1 MIVRV
6 VTIKR
11 KEVQKVKTIS
21 VRGDIIPDDYT
32 EVYEYYGIDG
42 SSPKTVN
49 KALNEANGDDII
61 VEINSGGGDLIAGS
75 EIYSMLKKYSG
86 NVETHIMGMAASAA
100 SIIAMAGR
108 CLMGYT
114 AMLMIHNV
122 SSYAEGDYKDMSHMS
137 QVLQTA
143 NKSVAAAYREKTGM
157 DEKTLLDLMNKE
169 TYMTAEQAVAN
180 KFADGYIGSLR
191 MQNGI
196 TTIDYAK
203 LDAMKNS
210 MKKSKA
216 LQAQINLLK
225 LKGEMKHV

>member
-1 MIVRV
+1 M
-6 VTIKR
+6 
-11 KEVQKVKTIS
+11 KTIS
-21 VRGDIIPDDYT
+21 VRGDIIPNDYE
-32 EVYEYYGIDG
+32 EVYQWYDMEGTAPR
-42 SSPKTVN
+42 SVQ

-61 VEINSGGGDLIAGS
+61 VEINSGGGDLFSGS
-75 EIYSMLKKYSG
+75 EIYTMLKGYSG
-86 NVETHIMGMAASAA
+86 RVETHILGMAASAA
-100 SIIAMAGR
+100 SVIAMAGK

-122 SSYAEGDYKDMSHMS
+122 AAGAQGDYKDMAHMS
-137 QVLQTA
+137 TVLQNA

-157 DEKTLLDLMNKE
+157 DEKSLLDLMNKE
-169 TYMTAEQAVAN
+169 TYMTAEQAIAN

-196 TTIDYAK
+196 TTIDYEK

>member
-1 MIVRV
+1 M
-6 VTIKR
+6 
-11 KEVQKVKTIS
+11 KTIS
-21 VRGDIIPDDYT
+21 VRGDIIPNDYE
-32 EVYEYYGIDG
+32 EVYQWYEMEGTAPR
-42 SSPKTVN
+42 SVQ
-49 KALNEANGDDII
+49 KALNEANGDDIT

-122 SSYAEGDYKDMSHMS
+122 SAYAEGDYKDMSHMS
-137 QVLQTA
+137 QVLQIA
-143 NKSVAAAYREKTGM
+143 NKSVAAAYREKTGLE
-157 DEKTLLDLMNKE
+157 EKALLDLMNKV
-169 TYMTAEQAVAN
+169 TYMTAEQAIAN

-196 TTIDYAK
+196 TTIDYEK
-203 LDAMKNS
+203 LDAMKAK
-210 MKKSKA
+210 MKRTKELQSK
-216 LQAQINLLK
+216 INLLK
-225 LKGEMKHV
+225 KRGDIKNV

>member
-1 MIVRV
+1 M
-6 VTIKR
+6 
-11 KEVQKVKTIS
+11 KTIS
-21 VRGDIIPDDYT
+21 VRGDIIPNDYE
-32 EVYEYYGIDG
+32 EVYQWYDMEGTAPR
-42 SSPKTVN
+42 SVQ

-61 VEINSGGGDLIAGS
+61 VEINSGGGDLFSGS
-75 EIYSMLKKYSG
+75 EIYTMLKGYSG
-86 NVETHIMGMAASAA
+86 RVETHILGMAASAA
-100 SIIAMAGR
+100 SVIAMAGK

-122 SSYAEGDYKDMSHMS
+122 AAGAQGDYKDMAHMS
-137 QVLQTA
+137 TVLQNA

-169 TYMTAEQAVAN
+169 TYMTAEQAIAN

>member
-1 MIVRV
+1 M
-6 VTIKR
+6 
-11 KEVQKVKTIS
+11 KTIS
-21 VRGDIIPDDYT
+21 VRGDIIPDDYA

-42 SSPKTVN
+42 SAPKTVK

-75 EIYSMLKKYSG
+75 EIYSMLKGYSG

-122 SSYAEGDYKDMSHMS
+122 SAYAEGDHKYMSHMS

-143 NKSVAAAYREKTGM
+143 NKSVAAAYREKTGLE
-157 DEKTLLDLMNKE
+157 EKALLDLMNKE
-169 TYMTAEQAVAN
+169 TYMTAEQAIAN

-196 TTIDYAK
+196 TTIDYEK
-203 LDAMKNS
+203 LDAMKAKMNRT
-210 MKKSKA
+210 KE
-216 LQAQINLLK
+216 LQAKINLLK
-225 LKGEMKHV
+225 KRGDIKNV